1 MLHLQTQPCP
11 SFMYNLEQY
20 RGSSQTEPAAQSTEA
35 PPNDAWWGIKI
46 EKETTHSATMHHEQ
60 PIKP

>member
-1 MLHLQTQPCP
+1 M
-11 SFMYNLEQY
+11 
-20 RGSSQTEPAAQSTEA
+20 GSSQTEPAAQSTEA